1 MKERVCCE
9 GVCVL
14 SFPFRGL
21 FSGIIMWGS
30 GSLQDRGF
38 KMTSRPGDRRY
49 VLSKRV
55 TVVGVILRGSSSHDL
70 LVGDIVSR
78 LIW

>member
-1 MKERVCCE
+1 MKEGLCCE
-9 GVCVL
+9 SVYVF
-14 SFPFRGL
+14 SFLFRGL
-21 FSGIIMWGS
+21 FSGIIMWGF

-49 VLSKRV
+49 VLGKRGA
-55 TVVGVILRGSSSHDL
+55 VVGVILRGFPSHDL